1 MALAEAGARGVRI
14 LAASPAARR
23 AGVTAGIALAD
34 ARAVVPDLVT
44 HAAEPERDA
53 AALAALAGW
62 AGRYGPQ
69 RNGDGADGLWI
80 DITGVAHL
88 YGGEDAL
95 VRDIA
100 TRLGRARLTVRVGL
114 ADTLGAAHAL
124 ARHAT
129 RGGRSWVIAPAGGA
143 RAALAVLPVEALRIG
158 PEAALLLR
166 RLGLKRIGQLYDL
179 PRSALEH
186 RFRDLADEQHRTGAS
201 AAATA
206 AGREA
211 AGVVLA
217 RLDLALGCAEEPRV
231 PLVEPP
237 AFEVRAVLAE
247 PLISDEGV
255 ASVLEELSHR
265 LARDLERAER
275 GARRL
280 RAGLYRV
287 DGTAAFASAG
297 TSAPSRD
304 PRHIL
309 RLVSERLGDIDAG
322 FGIDAMVL
330 EAPQVEKM
338 APAQP
343 TMAPRI
349 EADLRS
355 DPAVLI
361 DRLVN
366 RLGGARVHR
375 LAMVESHIPE
385 QAWRR
390 VPAGTEPAAGTCRHA
405 ALPLAA
411 QSTSPKRSR
420 RAQAVRRG
428 QPATAAD
435 VAASPSA
442 AVTPVTARHTE
453 TRSDLLAGT
462 ERTETPIRRQGW
474 RPAFLLERPEA
485 ITVTAEVPDGPP
497 VRFTWRRVQH
507 RVRRTQG
514 PERIEA
520 AWWQWIAATARAIE
534 RADGEGEEGDARTRP
549 KRARP
554 RDYYRLEDERG
565 GRFWVFREGFYGREE
580 DGVPD
585 WFMHGLGG

>member
-1 MALAEAGARGVRI
+1 MALVEAGPRGVRV

-23 AGVTAGIALAD
+23 AGVTAGVALAD

-44 HAAEPERDA
+44 HAAEPERDG

-62 AGRYGPQ
+62 AGRYGPH

-95 VRDIA
+95 VSDIA
-100 TRLGRARLTVRVGL
+100 GRLGRARITARVGL

-129 RGGRSWVIAPAGGA
+129 SGRRPFAVASPGGT
-143 RAALAVLPVEALRIG
+143 RAAIASLPVDALRIG
-158 PEAALLLR
+158 SEAVVLLR

-179 PRSALEH
+179 PRGALEH
-186 RFRDLADEQHRTGAS
+186 RFRDLAEEDRPKGAG
-201 AAATA
+201 AAAAA
-206 AGREA
+206 AGRDA
-211 AGVVLA
+211 AGVVLS
-217 RLDLALGCAEEPRV
+217 RLDQALGRAREPRG
-231 PLVEPP
+231 PLVE
-237 AFEVRAVLAE
+237 AALFEVRAVLPE
-247 PLISDEGV
+247 PLISGEGV
-255 ASVLEELSHR
+255 ARVLDELSHR

-275 GARRL
+275 GARRI

-309 RLVSERLGDIDAG
+309 RLLSERLGDIDAG
-322 FGIDAMVL
+322 FGIDAVVL
-330 EAPQVEKM
+330 DAPRVERM

-343 TMAPRI
+343 TIAPRL

-355 DPAVLI
+355 DPAVLV

-366 RLGGARVHR
+366 RLGAARVHR
-375 LAMVESHIPE
+375 LARVESHLPE
-385 QAWRR
+385 QAWRL
-390 VPAGTEPAAGTCRHA
+390 VPAGAEPEAGAGRHA
-405 ALPLAA
+405 AVPHAA
-411 QSTSPKRSR
+411 RSTSPKRTR
-420 RAQAVRRG
+420 RAKAVRSG
-428 QPATAAD
+428 QPAVPDAA
-435 VAASPSA
+435 APSPVSA
-442 AVTPVTARHTE
+442 TTLRIE
-453 TRSDLLAGT
+453 TRSDLLAGA
-462 ERTETPIRRQGW
+462 ERPDMPIRRNGW

-485 ITVTAEVPDGPP
+485 IAVTAEVPDGPP

-507 RVRRTQG
+507 RVRRAQG

-534 RADGEGEEGDARTRP
+534 RAAAAEADGGEAPPRP
-549 KRARP
+549 KRSRP

-565 GRFWVFREGFYGREE
+565 GRFWVFREGLYGREE

>member
-1 MALAEAGARGVRI
+1 MALVEAGPRGVRI
-14 LAASPAARR
+14 LAASRAARR
-23 AGVTAGIALAD
+23 AGVTAGMALAD

-44 HAAEPERDA
+44 HAAEPERDG
-53 AALAALAGW
+53 AALIALAGW

-88 YGGEDAL
+88 YGGEAAL

-100 TRLGRARLTVRVGL
+100 GRLGRARLTARVGL

-129 RGGRSWVIAPAGGA
+129 SGRRPSAIAPAGGTQ
-143 RAALAVLPVEALRIG
+143 AALGGLAVDALRIG
-158 PEAALLLR
+158 AEAVVLLR

-186 RFRDLADEQHRTGAS
+186 RFRDLADEQRRAGAS
-201 AAATA
+201 AATTA
-206 AGREA
+206 AGRQA
-211 AGVVLA
+211 VGVVLS
-217 RLDLALGCAEEPRV
+217 RLDQALGRAGEPRG
-231 PLVEPP
+231 PLVEPA
-237 AFEVRAVLAE
+237 AFEVRAVLPE
-247 PLISDEGV
+247 PLISGEGV
-255 ASVLEELSHR
+255 ASVLAELSHR
-265 LARDLERAER
+265 LAGDLERAER
-275 GARRL
+275 GARRI

-309 RLVSERLGDIDAG
+309 RLISERLGDIDAG
-322 FGIDAMVL
+322 FGIDAVVL
-330 EAPQVEKM
+330 EAPRVERM
-338 APAQP
+338 ASAQP
-343 TMAPRI
+343 TIAPRL

-355 DPAVLI
+355 DPAVLV

-366 RLGGARVHR
+366 RLGAARVQR
-375 LAMVESHIPE
+375 LARVDSHIPE

-390 VPAGTEPAAGTCRHA
+390 VPAGAEPAAGAGHHA
-405 ALPLAA
+405 ALARPAR
-411 QSTSPKRSR
+411 STSPKRSR
-420 RAQAVRRG
+420 RAQAAIPEG
-428 QPATAAD
+428 
-435 VAASPSA
+435 AASSPA
-442 AVTPVTARHTE
+442 AATSSRTQA
-453 TRSDLLAGT
+453 RSDLLAGA
-462 ERTETPIRRQGW
+462 ERPETAIRQPGW

-485 ITVTAEVPDGPP
+485 IAVTAEVPDGPP

-507 RVRRTQG
+507 RVRRAQG

-534 RADGEGEEGDARTRP
+534 RAEAGETGESQTPPRR

-565 GRFWVFREGFYGREE
+565 GRFWVFREGLYGREE